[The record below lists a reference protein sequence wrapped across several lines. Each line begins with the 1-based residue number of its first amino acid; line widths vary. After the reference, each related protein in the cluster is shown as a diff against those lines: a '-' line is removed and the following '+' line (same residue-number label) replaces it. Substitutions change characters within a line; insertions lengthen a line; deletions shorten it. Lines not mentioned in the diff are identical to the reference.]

1 MLYVFVKKK
10 KKKKSLFNIKRDLE
24 QYNFIKYNL
33 ITLFAA
39 FRILELFVKLP

>member
-1 MLYVFVKKK
+1 MLYVFVKK